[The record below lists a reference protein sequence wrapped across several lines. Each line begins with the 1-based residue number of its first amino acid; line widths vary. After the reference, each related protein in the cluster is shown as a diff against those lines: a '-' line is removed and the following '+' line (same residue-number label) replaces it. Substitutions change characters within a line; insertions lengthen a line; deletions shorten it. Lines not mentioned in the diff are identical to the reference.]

1 MGRKLNGGAGQA
13 GRPKIAIDWR
23 LFEDLCSIHCTQQE
37 IADIMHISIDT
48 LRRHAPSHYNLPDFA
63 AVYTRYTAFGK
74 MSLRRAQFNLAKK
87 SASMAIW
94 LGKHWLDQKE
104 NINLI
109 TASPE
114 NTAQLDKLMSQIS
127 GMQRLSYGNGNF
139 KTEDMSEQ
147 KSLKSA

>member
-1 MGRKLNGGAGQA
+1 MGRKLNGGTQM
-13 GRPKIAIDWR
+13 GRPEKVIDWR

-37 IADIMHISIDT
+37 IAHILHIHIET
-48 LRRHAPSHYNLPDFA
+48 LRLRACKHYDEKDFSA
-63 AVYTRYTAFGK
+63 IYTRFTAHGK